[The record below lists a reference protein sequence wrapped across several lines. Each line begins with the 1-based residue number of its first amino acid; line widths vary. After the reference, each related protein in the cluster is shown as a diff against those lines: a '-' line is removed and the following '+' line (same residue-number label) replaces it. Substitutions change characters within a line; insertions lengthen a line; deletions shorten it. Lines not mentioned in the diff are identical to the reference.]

1 MSEPITV
8 LEALKGTK
16 ELLESVPVR
25 IADTETTAKPILVA
39 AHNLGVVIGTLEKE
53 AAHDTGEDQA
63 KDI

>member
-25 IADTETTAKPILVA
+25 IADTESTAKPILVA
-39 AHNLGVVIGTLEKE
+39 AHNLSVVIGTLEKE
-53 AAHDTGEDQA
+53 AVHATGEDQG
-63 KDI
+63 KDV

>member
-16 ELLESVPVR
+16 ELLESIPVR

-39 AHNLGVVIGTLEKE
+39 AHNLSVVIGTLEKE
-53 AAHDTGEDQA
+53 AAHDTGEDQG
-63 KDI
+63 KDV

>member
-25 IADTETTAKPILVA
+25 IADTETTAKPIIVA
-39 AHNLGVVIGTLEKE
+39 VHNLGVVIGALEKE
-53 AAHDTGEDQA
+53 AVHDTGEDQG
-63 KDI
+63 KDV